1 MLGLGKSRKEK
12 GGTTVLTMMDQKL
25 DADAGHAIDLRAFIR
40 CAVVA
45 DPQMTCEQVMR
56 LFERH
61 ADSECIVV
69 CEDERV
75 PCGLV
80 MRDKLIRRLGSRFGA
95 SLYSDKP
102 ISRLM
107 DDRPIVADAAMP
119 LQELLDLTL
128 GRAESTLY
136 DCVIVVD
143 GARLAGIL
151 TVADLLGLSKLHQQ
165 QAAVAKQRIIRRME
179 RLMADID
186 GAVTKVQQ
194 AGMHG
199 EALSQSMSEL
209 TRTGREALVDADRA
223 FDALAERMA
232 VQQERIAELQ
242 QRAEAIDSV
251 SALIKRLADQC
262 NLLAVNASIEA
273 ARAGG
278 HGRGFGVVADEIRML
293 AAETKRSA
301 GEIAEMIGA
310 IRASVQETAEQFM
323 AGIRVSESSRSA
335 IGRAGEAFERIF
347 AAAADNHGTA
357 REINAK
363 AQAACE
369 MAGRVAAE
377 IRELADGFRSS
388 DEIGRPGETNSAVA
402 ASK

>member
-119 LQELLDLTL
+119 LQELLDLAL

-273 ARAGG
+273 ARAGE

>member
-119 LQELLDLTL
+119 LQELLDLAL

>member
-1 MLGLGKSRKEK
+1 MLGRGKSRKEK

-69 CEDERV
+69 CGDERV

-80 MRDKLIRRLGSRFGA
+80 MRDKLIRGLGSRFGA

-232 VQQERIAELQ
+232 VQRERIAELQ

-310 IRASVQETAEQFM
+310 IRASVQETEEQFM

-388 DEIGRPGETNSAVA
+388 DECEFA
-402 ASK
+402 